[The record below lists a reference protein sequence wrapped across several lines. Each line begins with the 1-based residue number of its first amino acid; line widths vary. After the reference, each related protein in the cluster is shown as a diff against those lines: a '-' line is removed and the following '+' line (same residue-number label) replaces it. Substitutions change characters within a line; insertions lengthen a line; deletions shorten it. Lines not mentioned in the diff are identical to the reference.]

1 MKNALQSNPLKSN
14 KQTLH
19 IGPKGCA
26 SFLGRE
32 VGRGCFL
39 FSFAL
44 IIRRGI

>member
-32 VGRGCFL
+32 VGREDVFCL
-39 FSFAL
+39 AL
-44 IIRRGI
+44 L